1 MLEMQ
6 SVSYSYGQITAVRDV
21 SISLEEGGCLA
32 LLGRNGA
39 GKSTL
44 LKLIAG
50 MVSPDRGELFWQG
63 KRLNGKSP
71 EQRLAQGVV
80 LVPEGRGIFP
90 GLSVEDNLRMGA
102 YWKRPKPGYYKKRLD
117 VVHGYFPKVATLRKQ
132 AAGSLSGGEQQ
143 MVAVARAL
151 MSEPQIL
158 LLDEPSLGLAPMI
171 VENLYGVFQD
181 LVDTDMTI
189 VLVEQFIEY
198 ALGLADQV
206 IALNKGEVVLSG
218 AADELR
224 SNPALADVYMA
235 SGAGDAEAL
244 PIH

>member
-1 MLEMQ
+1 MLELRNV
-6 SVSYSYGQITAVRDV
+6 SVSYGQISAVRNV
-21 SISLEEGGCLA
+21 TLQLQPGECLA

-50 MVSPDRGELFWQG
+50 MLTPGEGEIWWDG
-63 KRLNGKSP
+63 ARLNGLSP
-71 EQRLAQGVV
+71 EQRLARGIV

-90 GLSVEDNLRMGA
+90 GLTVEENVRMGA
-102 YWKRPKPGYYKKRLD
+102 YWKRPKPGAYKKRLD
-117 VVHGYFPKVATLRKQ
+117 VVNTYFPKVHSLRKQ
-132 AAGSLSGGEQQ
+132 MAGSLSGGEQQ

-151 MSEPQIL
+151 MSEPQLL

-171 VENLYGVFQD
+171 VEGLYGVFRD
-181 LVDTDMTI
+181 LVDTSMTI

-206 IALNKGEVVLSG
+206 VALNKGTAVLSG
-218 AADELR
+218 PAAELR

-235 SGAGDAEAL
+235 SGAGDDVAV
-244 PIH
+244 